1 MRKKKLVLQCSCH
14 FTRMGLEALINE
26 SELSASVELVAST
39 RDATPCESLLAEL
52 PVVDIVVLILRNND
66 YNLASLLELIGERL
80 PHWHPSSQVVLMGNL
95 SSMNVLKR
103 CFSGLENVWSITAS
117 SAPLAALLKHLQ
129 EIAAAEK
136 MKVKDPRAGLSQYER
151 LVLRKLLG
159 GESLNQIAGGLAIH
173 YKTVSYYK
181 RSALAK
187 LGMSS
192 LSPLVLNRH
201 NAAPARKEI
210 MMGLWKKLA
219 IAIKQPTPQKYEVG

>member
-14 FTRMGLEALINE
+14 FTQMGLAALINE
-26 SELSASVELVAST
+26 SDLSASLELVASAG
-39 RDATPCESLLAEL
+39 DATQCESLLTDL
-52 PVVDIVVLILRNND
+52 PVVDIVILILRNSD

-80 PHWHPSSQVVLMGNL
+80 PHRHPSSRVVLMGTPGSL
-95 SSMNVLKR
+95 NVLKR
-103 CFSGLENVWSITAS
+103 CFSGLENVWSITDS
-117 SAPLAALLKHLQ
+117 SVPSAVLLKNLQ
-129 EIAAAEK
+129 EIAATNKGKAR
-136 MKVKDPRAGLSQYER
+136 DPRGGLSRHER

-159 GESLNQIAGGLAIH
+159 GESPNQIANSMAIH

-192 LSPLVLNRH
+192 LSPLVVNRH
-201 NAAPARKEI
+201 NVTSAQKVT

-219 IAIKQPTPQKYEVG
+219 SAIKQPTPQKYEVG

>member
-26 SELSASVELVAST
+26 SDLSASLELVASA
-39 RDATPCESLLAEL
+39 RDATQCESLLTDL
-52 PVVDIVVLILRNND
+52 PVVDIVILILRNSD

-80 PHWHPSSQVVLMGNL
+80 PHRHPSSQVVLMGNL
-95 SSMNVLKR
+95 GSLNVLKR

-117 SAPLAALLKHLQ
+117 SAPSATLLKNLQ
-129 EIAAAEK
+129 EIAADDKGKAR
-136 MKVKDPRAGLSQYER
+136 DPRAGLSRHER

-159 GESLNQIAGGLAIH
+159 GESPNQIANGLAIH
-173 YKTVSYYK
+173 YKMVSYYK
-181 RSALAK
+181 RSALTK

-192 LSPLVLNRH
+192 LSPLVVNRH
-201 NAAPARKEI
+201 NAAPAQNMT

-219 IAIKQPTPQKYEVG
+219 TAIKKPTPQKCEVG